1 MKVSLKREMNPD
13 ILRVLFVGPVDRCI
27 IIRNA
32 FLQLGRC
39 RVTAVTSYLGLFLD
53 IPRKESFDLVMIQQM
68 SSLHEFLDSSAYI
81 RRTWPCAKILVICAE
96 AEVLDDPLY
105 DDWVAPSHSLEVL
118 LATID
123 RLIGCNARKEYGALS
138 YQQLPVQSSAC

>member
-1 MKVSLKREMNPD
+1 VKVSLKRKMNPD
-13 ILRVLFVGPVDRCI
+13 ILRVLFIGSADRCN
-27 IIRNA
+27 IIRDT

-39 RVTAVTSYLGLFLD
+39 RFTALTSYLGLFLD
-53 IPRKESFDLVMIQQM
+53 VPRKESFELVIIQQM

-105 DDWVAPSHSLEVL
+105 DEWIAPSDPPGVL
-118 LATID
+118 LATIE
-123 RLIGCNARKEYGALS
+123 RLFVCGEKNGSTLS
-138 YQQLPVQSSAC
+138 YQELAWQSSSR